1 MQDAANIKGGF
12 SGKLDY
18 GSKPTLLVIDFQRGF
33 TEEGISPLSSNCDAQ
48 IQHTNELIQ
57 ETRKVGNVIF
67 TIIGYDDNFIDAG
80 KWLKK
85 AESLR
90 TLRRETAACELDPRL
105 DYNKSK
111 DLILYKTQA
120 SAFFGT
126 PLSGIL
132 ATQKTDTLIVAGA
145 TTSGCVRA
153 SVVDAMQY
161 GFSAFVA
168 LDCVADRSPAQHQS
182 NLIDMASK
190 YAEVHDNKQLLA
202 YLHGLCR

>member
-1 MQDAANIKGGF
+1 MRDAANIKGGF
-12 SGKLDY
+12 SGELSY
-18 GSKPTLLVIDFQRGF
+18 GTKPTLLVIDFQRGF
-33 TEEGISPLSSNCDAQ
+33 TEEGLSPLASDCDAQ
-48 IQHTNELIQ
+48 IARTNELISKV
-57 ETRKVGNVIF
+57 RLVGNVIF
-67 TIIGYDDNFIDAG
+67 TIIGYDDNLIDAG
-80 KWLKK
+80 NWINK

-90 TLRRETAACELDPRL
+90 TLRRSSTACELDPRL
-105 DYNKSK
+105 NYDSSK

-126 PLSGIL
+126 PLSAL
-132 ATQKTDTLIVAGA
+132 LTQQKTDTLIVAGA

-168 LDCVADRSPAQHQS
+168 LDCVADRSAAQHQS

-190 YAEVHDNKQLLA
+190 YAEVHDNTQLLA
-202 YLHGLCR
+202 YLDSLSK